1 MREDEEMQQGSGYS
15 VSLMARICEFIDILE
30 ANFWDHRGYLFYI
43 LTRMTASPMIRRT
56 SACRFTL

>member
-30 ANFWDHRGYLFYI
+30 AKFGTI
-43 LTRMTASPMIRRT
+43 AGICSI
-56 SACRFTL
+56 S

>member
-30 ANFWDHRGYLFYI
+30 ANFWDHRG
-43 LTRMTASPMIRRT
+43 
-56 SACRFTL
+56 